1 VKRKVRRKREEKME
15 SNRRTL
21 LKTLSW
27 ETFHLVGVAG
37 IIAIVT
43 WALTG
48 EVEYEYATFGA
59 LAYILWEALGYY
71 IHERVWTRIKVK

>member
-1 VKRKVRRKREEKME
+1 ME
-15 SNRRTL
+15 SIKRTL

-43 WALTG
+43 YAMTG
-48 EVEYEYATFGA
+48 EVEYEYATLGA
-59 LAYILWEALGYY
+59 LGYILWEALGYFL
-71 IHERVWTRIKVK
+71 HERVWANIPPKVKVK